1 MFLRP
6 PLFFVLNQMSIHV
19 RILDHTAKP
28 LQSIYAAA
36 RTCYSSETP
45 QAIHRSKPE
54 RAKMETL
61 VRKTIEAGHHS
72 VLEHAI
78 FVFALSGVS
87 RACSHQLVRHRVAS
101 FSQQSQRYVR
111 ASKPDYVTP
120 PSIAASKP
128 LHQEYQRAIDN
139 LFALYGR
146 FTAQGIPNEDARFL
160 LPNAAV
166 THLVMSM
173 NLRELIHVSALRLC
187 TNSQWEI
194 RNLFRAVKEA
204 LARLDPFLGSLLQ
217 PRCEDLGYCPEMH
230 CCGRFPR
237 KADVLGTKS

>member
-1 MFLRP
+1 MGIR
-6 PLFFVLNQMSIHV
+6 V

-28 LQSIYAAA
+28 LQSVYAAA

-45 QAIHRSKPE
+45 QTIWKAKAD
-54 RAKMETL
+54 RAKMEAL
-61 VRKTIEAGHHS
+61 VRKTIDAGHHS
-72 VLEHAI
+72 VLEHAA

-111 ASKPDYVTP
+111 SSRPDYVTP

-128 LHQEYQRAIDN
+128 LHKEYQRAIDTM
-139 LFALYGR
+139 FALYGK
-146 FTAQGIPNEDARFL
+146 FTTHGIPNEDARFL

-166 THLVMSM
+166 THLIMSM
-173 NLRELIHVSALRLC
+173 NLRELIHISALRLC

-194 RNLFRAVKEA
+194 RNLFRAVKDA
-204 LARLDPFLGSLLQ
+204 LTRLDPFLGSLLQ
-217 PRCEDLGYCPEMH
+217 PRCEDLGYCPEMR
-230 CCGRFPR
+230 CCGRLPR
-237 KADVLGTKS
+237 KIDVIGAKS